1 MGTMLTLTT
10 QLRKSIIWFLVIIG
24 LLAACSNNVTPDGG
38 ETPVSEE
45 PTATPTLSAPTST
58 PEPAAAVVN
67 GERIPLAWFENE
79 VDRYL
84 IAQEALGQS
93 DVDSAAA
100 QKIVLDD
107 LIDSVL
113 LAQAAREAGPGV
125 TDAEVQ
131 ARIDALSA
139 EEDLTA
145 WMADWGYTETDL
157 FDSLKFQ
164 MLAGLQREEIIDSV
178 PETADQVEI
187 RQVFAYTEVGAN
199 NALVSLKSG
208 RDFDEVA
215 FTYDPITGGYLGW
228 VPRGYL
234 LFPAV
239 EDAAFNLQV
248 GAFSEII
255 ESEIGFHIVK
265 VLAREDRSLTYD
277 ARLRLQRQ
285 ALHDWL
291 AEKRDSSLI
300 EVLVE

>member
-10 QLRKSIIWFLVIIG
+10 QLRKSIVWLLVIIG
-24 LLAACSNNVTPDGG
+24 LLAGCSNNVTPAGV
-38 ETPVSEE
+38 ETLVSEE
-45 PTATPTLSAPTST
+45 PTLTQTLSAPTST

-67 GERIPLAWFENE
+67 GERIPHAWFEKE

-84 IAQEALGQS
+84 NAQDALGQS
-93 DVDSAAA
+93 DVDLTSARE
-100 QKIVLDD
+100 IVLGD
-107 LIDSVL
+107 LIDTVL
-113 LAQAAREAGPGV
+113 LAQVARDAGPGV

-145 WMADWGYTETDL
+145 WMANWGYTEADL
-157 FDSLKFQ
+157 FNSLKIQ
-164 MLAGLQREEIIDSV
+164 MLAGIQREEVIDSV
-178 PETADQVEI
+178 PETADQVEL
-187 RQVFAYTEVGAN
+187 RQVFAYTDVGAN
-199 NALVSLKSG
+199 NALVSLNSG

-215 FTYDPITGGYLGW
+215 FTYDPVSGGYLGW

-248 GAFSEII
+248 GAYSEII

-265 VLAREDRSLTYD
+265 VLARENRLLSYD